1 MIWRGSGGSKKMI
14 SIFSLPAGRGMCG
27 CSQFLNLPR
36 WSLAVALPDHLL
48 SHLALF
54 PMLRSPVLIS
64 PGLHSPSAEVV
75 SFPLCQRDPSQ
86 YTQLCVHPWAWIPV

>member
-1 MIWRGSGGSKKMI
+1 MTKMV
-14 SIFSLPAGRGMCG
+14 SIFSLPAGRGMWG
-27 CSQFLNLPR
+27 CSQLAYSPR

-54 PMLRSPVLIS
+54 SMFLSPVLIS

-75 SFPLCQRDPSQ
+75 SLPLCQRDPVQ
-86 YTQLCVHPWAWIPV
+86 YTQL